1 MNEKMKQIMR
11 KGIRLMRD
19 GELARA
25 YVELVHYTNSVFA
38 EGLQYESNLY
48 PDLEMMLE
56 EEMSRRFVERC
67 LA

>member
-1 MNEKMKQIMR
+1 MNERMEQIMR
-11 KGIRLMRD
+11 KGIKSMRD

-25 YVELVHYTNSVFA
+25 YVELIHYTNCVFA
-38 EGLQYESNLY
+38 DGKQDELNLY
-48 PDLEMMLE
+48 PDLEMLLE